1 MSMPDTVVTPPVT
14 DPHDRPAGDGVLR
27 VEVAQQSPMQLH
39 GGFECRPGELLA
51 LVGPSGAG
59 KTSMLRVL
67 AGLMRPT
74 AGRVSVGAEVWTDS
88 AQGVHLAPRHRHVGL
103 VFQNYALMPHLDA
116 GDNVALALLHLPSG
130 LRRQRALQWLER
142 VGLDAS
148 LALRRPTALSGG
160 QQQRVAVARALAR
173 EPRLLLLDEPFS
185 AVDQMNRQALYALLS
200 DLRANLHIPIVLV
213 THDLQEARLLA
224 DIMVVMDTG
233 QVLQTDTPSRI
244 YRSPRNRRVAELVGI
259 QNRFVGR
266 WLGRAD
272 QPGMGWLAWQATHTG
287 HTEDTGPSIPLCV
300 VDKGRIEVGQQV
312 SWVIQ
317 GDGLRVLPAQQALP
331 PHPMADEAPGHVQIA
346 AQVHSLR
353 HLGEVSLATL
363 ALAALPEVEV
373 RLVLSGPSRTPLVEG
388 AEVTLSLDT
397 AWVHVMPTR
406 NPGPDTTQP

>member
-1 MSMPDTVVTPPVT
+1 
-14 DPHDRPAGDGVLR
+14 
-27 VEVAQQSPMQLH
+27 
-39 GGFECRPGELLA
+39 
-51 LVGPSGAG
+51 
-59 KTSMLRVL
+59 MLRVL

-74 AGRVSVGAEVWTDS
+74 AGCVSVGAEVWTDS
-88 AQGVHLAPRHRHVGL
+88 TQRLHISPRHRHVGL

-116 GDNVALALLHLPSG
+116 CANVALALLHLPSG
-130 LRRQRALQWLER
+130 VRRQRAMQWLER

-148 LALRRPTALSGG
+148 MAHRRPSALSGG

-185 AVDQMNRQALYALLS
+185 AVDQMNRQGLYALLS
-200 DLRANLHIPIVLV
+200 DLRADLHIPIVLV

-224 DIMVVMDTG
+224 DTMVVMDAG
-233 QVLQTDTPSRI
+233 QVLQSDTPSRI

-266 WLGRAD
+266 WTGPAE
-272 QPGMGWLAWQATHTG
+272 QAGMGWLEWHAIGAG
-287 HTEDTGPSIPLCV
+287 SSEAGVLAVPLCV
-300 VDKGRIEVGQQV
+300 VDKGRIAVGQQV

-317 GDGLRVLPAQQALP
+317 GDGLHVLHARSNPRPEPLEPSPSGQVLVAARVQ
-331 PHPMADEAPGHVQIA
+331 
-346 AQVHSLR
+346 SLR

-363 ALAALPEVEV
+363 TLAPLPGVEV
-373 RLVLSGPSRTPLVEG
+373 RLVLSGPSRTPLEEG